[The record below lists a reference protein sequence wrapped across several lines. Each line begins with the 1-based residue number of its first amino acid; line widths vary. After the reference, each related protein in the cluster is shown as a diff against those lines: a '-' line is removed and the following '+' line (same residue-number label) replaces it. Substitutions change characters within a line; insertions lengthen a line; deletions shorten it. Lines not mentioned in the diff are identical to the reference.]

1 MRKLLWAIATTGLIL
16 FLTGGGAGRAAL
28 DGAPPPAATVELLVF
43 EHVDCTYCRVF
54 RRDVLP
60 KYRTSAPGTAVP
72 LRFVDIAKSDTS
84 TLGLKSRIHV
94 LPTVVLMKEGHEIDR
109 IVGYWGPDNFF
120 KLLAQMLLK
129 AE

>member
-1 MRKLLWAIATTGLIL
+1 MRKLLWAMAAGLL
-16 FLTGGGAGRAAL
+16 LALTNGGAGRAAL

-60 KYRTSAPGTAVP
+60 KYRNSTPGTAVP
-72 LRFVDIAKSDTS
+72 LRFIDIAKSDTG
-84 TLGLKSRIHV
+84 TLGLRSRIHV